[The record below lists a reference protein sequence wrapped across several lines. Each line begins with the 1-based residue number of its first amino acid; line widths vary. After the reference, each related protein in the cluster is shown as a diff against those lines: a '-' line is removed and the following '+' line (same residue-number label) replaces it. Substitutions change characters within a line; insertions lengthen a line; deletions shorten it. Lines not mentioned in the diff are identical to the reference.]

1 LVFPQKRLVVHFWKK
16 RRRNGKK
23 ISVFALSLGESHA
36 QPAPRLRVQRAL
48 GQAPH
53 TRHTRSAHSASAR
66 AAACTAQRSAFLGGW
81 ALLMLLGL
89 GRPLAVVCH
98 VDVTRICI
106 NACST
111 SGCKH
116 GASACRAVGCVL
128 CAGEGD
134 REKRLRN
141 AASGE
146 SHRAGNQMSRSS
158 LRMLPKISNA
168 LTSHTYHQL
177 ASEPHHANSPGFN

>member
-1 LVFPQKRLVVHFWKK
+1 M
-16 RRRNGKK
+16 
-23 ISVFALSLGESHA
+23 
-36 QPAPRLRVQRAL
+36 
-48 GQAPH
+48 
-53 TRHTRSAHSASAR
+53 
-66 AAACTAQRSAFLGGW
+66 
-81 ALLMLLGL
+81 LMLLGL

-158 LRMLPKISNA
+158 LRMLPKLATHSHHTHITNSRANHIMPTA
-168 LTSHTYHQL
+168 LGSID
-177 ASEPHHANSPGFN
+177 